1 MKRIYIILITAVVSI
16 ASGTARAN
24 AGDATGY
31 ATTAAKAERFFA
43 NAEWP
48 SACAMYILML
58 EERPECPTTYSA
70 AVVANTMAGDTVQ
83 ALALVPRAMSHGI
96 AVDSLLSGVRSR
108 SFSIGRG
115 DIYEH
120 FLLDIKSHYPW
131 LARVADNCLMQY
143 YAFRQNGPMLIRYA
157 RLMLDGMPENRR
169 FKRML
174 ARGLML
180 DGRTTEAVA
189 TWTDIIGAHPDD
201 YDTLLDLGNYY
212 DATGD
217 ANRAVHYLT
226 RAEDIRPTPYVARR
240 INDITQKSN
249 IK

>member
-1 MKRIYIILITAVVSI
+1 MTRIYIILFAVVVSI
-16 ASGTARAN
+16 GTSIARAGTA
-24 AGDATGY
+24 DTTGY

-58 EERPECPTTYSA
+58 EERPDCSSTYSA
-70 AVVANTMAGDTVQ
+70 AVVANTMAGDTAQ
-83 ALALVPRAMSHGI
+83 AIALVPRAMSHGV
-96 AVDSLLSGVRSR
+96 AFDSLLSGVRDR
-108 SFSIGRG
+108 CFSIGHG

-120 FLLDIKSHYPW
+120 FLMDIKGHYPW
-131 LARVADNCLMQY
+131 LARVSDNYLMQY
-143 YAFRQNGPMLIRYA
+143 YDFRQNGPMLIRYA

-189 TWTDIIGAHPDD
+189 TWTDIVEAHPDD

-217 ANRAVHYLT
+217 AGRAVHYLT

-240 INDITQKSN
+240 IADLTPKTN
-249 IK
+249 IR